1 MSKKYWEPDE
11 DNKGAED
18 GELAG
23 FYALFGRSTSNQEFE
38 NQKNEKDD
46 SADDSSRAEGAG
58 FNETGTKSSPSLD
71 LVAGSNDHN
80 ENNDQSTHQTREE
93 TSDRRPLA
101 KPLEF
106 YREFESRFC
115 YDTPQLFHTPDKKP
129 VISINING
137 HYEHIYL
144 DSSYFTQL
152 CHYFSIK
159 MNKTPAC
166 SSGCINRLRTILST
180 MAFFEGPE
188 IPLHVRYA
196 HYDGAVYIDLAN
208 EAWQQVKITA
218 NGWEIIDNTNSP
230 VKFIRETGM
239 KAMPIPQKGS
249 HITDLSPLIN
259 ADSEEWVLLVSWIL
273 GAMNPSG
280 PFPLLILQG
289 QQGSAKSTTAKL
301 LRDLIDPSTVPIQSL
316 PKSERDLIIAA
327 KNSWVL
333 NLDNLSGISPRLA
346 DAFCRISTGG
356 GFRARTLYQNS
367 KETLFSIKRPVIMN
381 GITDVST
388 RSDFLDRCIIVNM
401 PVIPNRKRLREYE
414 LNSYWEEHKAG
425 IFGHL
430 CDSISTALSDYQKVN
445 IPEPPRMADFAHWVT
460 AAEPAIGWES
470 GAFLNAYENKR
481 KQLNEI
487 TIEANP
493 VASAVLR
500 LMAHVK
506 GQEWIGTP
514 SELLSALEL
523 YTNERTVKSKEWPK
537 APNALSNQ
545 LSRIAPSLQ
554 EKGILIER
562 GKSGSRS
569 IMITQL
575 ETETHDANESHAEE
589 DLSDTGEIEISIE
602 EDI

>member
-71 LVAGSNDHN
+71 LGAGSNDHN

-93 TSDRRPLA
+93 TSDRRPPA

-144 DSSYFTQL
+144 DSSYFMQL

-196 HYDGAVYIDLAN
+196 HYAGAVYIDLAN

-249 HITDLSPLIN
+249 NITDLSPLIN

-280 PFPLLILQG
+280 PFPVLILQG

-414 LNSYWEEHKAG
+414 LNRYWEEHKAG

-500 LMAHVK
+500 LMAHAK

-523 YTNERTVKSKEWPK
+523 YTDERTVKSKEWPK

-569 IMITQL
+569 IRIIPVEPASSEPEVNQGA
-575 ETETHDANESHAEE
+575 HDRNENMEMAVYVEE
-589 DLSDTGEIEISIE
+589 DL
-602 EDI
+602 